1 MKFTGGDQT
10 SVPLSPYRS
19 VTFSVLES
27 QKARKQKQ
35 KGKKGREGILALQ
48 SNFFFN
54 SILRLLYIYFF
65 VATNIM
71 SGNSWEQPVRRVFSD
86 WMIFEENDT

>member
-1 MKFTGGDQT
+1 MCPIPHAGLIDQGQRGLFIAFNERD
-10 SVPLSPYRS
+10 V
-19 VTFSVLES
+19 E
-27 QKARKQKQ
+27 